1 MEYLLLLVGFVLLI
15 KGADFFV
22 DGSSSL
28 ARIMKV
34 PSVIIGL
41 TIVAMGTSAPEASVS
56 VNAALAGSNDI
67 AISNV
72 IGSNLFN
79 GLVVVGVCAF
89 MAGFKTNPEIL
100 KRDMPLNIIVTA
112 ILCIMLLDR
121 HINHIEGIILLI
133 SMAVYIAV
141 MVISALKNRETADE
155 CKILSLPKSLIFII
169 GGLIAVIFGG
179 TLVVDNACLIAK
191 DFGVS
196 ENFIGLTIIAI
207 GTSLPELVTSITAT
221 RKGDSGLALGN
232 AIGSNLFNI
241 LFILGMSATI
251 CPLNVLSESIIDC
264 IILLVSAVILYVFAR
279 TKKTMNR
286 WEGIV
291 CVFLYVGYT
300 AYLLIR

>member
-1 MEYLLLLVGFVLLI
+1 MQEY
-15 KGADFFV
+15 DESFFRAKANKRA
-22 DGSSSL
+22 GITWL
-28 ARIMKV
+28 A
-34 PSVIIGL
+34 
-41 TIVAMGTSAPEASVS
+41 
-56 VNAALAGSNDI
+56 
-67 AISNV
+67 
-72 IGSNLFN
+72 
-79 GLVVVGVCAF
+79 
-89 MAGFKTNPEIL
+89 
-100 KRDMPLNIIVTA
+100 
-112 ILCIMLLDR
+112 
-121 HINHIEGIILLI
+121 
-133 SMAVYIAV
+133 
-141 MVISALKNRETADE
+141 
-155 CKILSLPKSLIFII
+155 LIFIATI
-169 GGLIAVIFGG
+169 YYGIKTKNGEIARGYF
-179 TLVVDNACLIAK
+179 IA
-191 DFGVS
+191 F
-196 ENFIGLTIIAI
+196 TIIAI